1 MMTINKFS
9 RVPPQ
14 TPDEFVGQAAMA
26 VNQAEQ
32 IPMAVP
38 VDQVPLVSLAPLTQT
53 KGTANRQTVKSA
65 PVEVDE
71 SVYRTLT
78 LRLTKDRYKTLKML
92 STVSETP
99 IQQLLVEA
107 LDDFLDKKSRVG

>member
-1 MMTINKFS
+1 MVANKFS
-9 RVPPQ
+9 RVPPT
-14 TPDEFVGQAAMA
+14 TPDEFMAQAAMTGTSVDPA
-26 VNQAEQ
+26 PAQAPVVEQ
-32 IPMAVP
+32 VTSVAPTVP
-38 VDQVPLVSLAPLTQT
+38 VRVAPT
-53 KGTANRQTVKSA
+53 RQAKPA
-65 PVEVDE
+65 PVEIDE

-107 LDDFLDKKSRVG
+107 LDDYLVKRGRVG

>member
-1 MMTINKFS
+1 MVTNKFS
-9 RVPPQ
+9 RVPPT
-14 TPDEFVGQAAMA
+14 TPEEFMEQAAMTGTSVDPMPA
-26 VNQAEQ
+26 PARTPVVEQ
-32 IPMAVP
+32 VTSVSPTVP
-38 VDQVPLVSLAPLTQT
+38 VRVAPV
-53 KGTANRQTVKSA
+53 RQAKPA
-65 PVEVDE
+65 PVEIDE

-107 LDDFLDKKSRVG
+107 LDDYLVKRGKVG